1 MTSRDRHH
9 DAFMM
14 DLENSILQLNWDSTK
29 RPHPIGR
36 NRYLDPAWAA
46 VVRKIVSEHSD
57 CTMAQYIWWCQDG
70 GGDVFFQLPE
80 EEVLSKELPAL
91 EIAPDPSRPWP
102 ASEFS
107 FYYDQARK

>member
-1 MTSRDRHH
+1 
-9 DAFMM
+9 
-14 DLENSILQLNWDSTK
+14 
-29 RPHPIGR
+29 
-36 NRYLDPAWAA
+36 
-46 VVRKIVSEHSD
+46 
-57 CTMAQYIWWCQDG
+57 MAQYIWWCQDG

-107 FYYDQARK
+107 FYYDQTRK